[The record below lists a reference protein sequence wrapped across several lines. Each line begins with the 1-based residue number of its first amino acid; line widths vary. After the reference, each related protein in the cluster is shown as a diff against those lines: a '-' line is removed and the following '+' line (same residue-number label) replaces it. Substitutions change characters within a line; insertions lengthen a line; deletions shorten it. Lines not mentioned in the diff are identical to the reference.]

1 MITNLLFI
9 RELLELKDK
18 DVIREVNDIEPSSN
32 YELLMDDCLY
42 VMVISMDY
50 SKFLLGKLFFNFKS
64 AIPSF

>member
-18 DVIREVNDIEPSSN
+18 DVIREVAPSSN
-32 YELLMDDCLY
+32 YELFMENCLY

-50 SKFLLGKLFFNFKS
+50 SKFLLGKLLFNFKS
-64 AIPSF
+64 AISSF